1 MAMDPRD
8 WMTLTQYPQ
17 TSLSNYAV
25 NQVME
30 PQGTRVTTSSAP
42 GLQDAAIIAWDR
54 GVKRSKDEYPV
65 LKNEKDWDKFH
76 RKLKLQAIYEG
87 IGNQLNP
94 DWKPSSSA
102 KEVLDQKHRQCFFN
116 VLEHILLTDHGKTIL
131 QDHMAAVTNGI
142 YSGRHVYAKL

>member
-1 MAMDPRD
+1 MSEVEYEDIYLSLNLTPRETLTLKTQIRSIANWLKALAHRHQELMAMDPRD

-30 PQGTRVTTSSAP
+30 PQGTRVTTSSTP
-42 GLQDAAIIAWDR
+42 GLQDDAVIAWDR

-94 DWKPSSSA
+94 D
-102 KEVLDQKHRQCFFN
+102 
-116 VLEHILLTDHGKTIL
+116 
-131 QDHMAAVTNGI
+131 
-142 YSGRHVYAKL
+142 